1 MRRSRPLPAWLLAL
15 AVVASPPAWGG
26 AAMNAN
32 QTTPNS
38 DRRETAVLAGGCFW
52 GMEDL
57 IRQLDGVIDTEV
69 GYAGGITANPSYRQV
84 SGGGTG
90 HAESI
95 RVVFDPAR
103 LSYASL
109 LEFFFRIHDPTTP
122 DRQGNDVGSQYRSA
136 IFVQDATQKQVAEQV
151 RERVDSSRKWR
162 RPVVTQIVE
171 GAQFWPAEG
180 YHQDYLLKNPG
191 GYTCHFVRDFTFE

>member
-1 MRRSRPLPAWLLAL
+1 
-15 AVVASPPAWGG
+15 
-26 AAMNAN
+26 MNAN
-32 QTTPNS
+32 ETTPNS